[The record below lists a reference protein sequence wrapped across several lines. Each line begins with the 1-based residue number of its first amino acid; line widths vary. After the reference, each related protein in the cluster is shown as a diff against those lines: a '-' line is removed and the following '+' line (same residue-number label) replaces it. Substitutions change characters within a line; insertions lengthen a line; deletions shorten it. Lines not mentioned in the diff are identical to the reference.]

1 MKDMYKMKTTP
12 ICHKEAVVKGDF
24 YRFTVLTSRLI
35 RMEYSKNGE
44 FEDRATQTVINR
56 CFDVPKYSVSDQ
68 DGVLKIKTD
77 FIEIR
82 YLKGE
87 FNKNSLSAKF
97 IGDFEGRGFSWVYGQ
112 EVRGNLKGTARTLD
126 GVNGECDLGRCV

>member
-1 MKDMYKMKTTP
+1 M
-12 ICHKEAVVKGDF
+12 C
-24 YRFTVLTSRLI
+24 I
-35 RMEYSKNGE
+35 R
-44 FEDRATQTVINR
+44 DR
-56 CFDVPKYSVSDQ
+56 